1 MIQYLESADDGGGDG
16 AAAAR
21 ARDALRDAYDFSTG
35 AQLTRYKRVR
45 GRAYED
51 DDGQR
56 AAMMSMVNEHD
67 LPFELGA
74 LPRAEPCAP
83 GVYHT

>member
-1 MIQYLESADDGGGDG
+1 MSGLLAFDLDAERVAEVGGVARFLTLANADDGGGDG

-51 DDGQR
+51 DDG
-56 AAMMSMVNEHD
+56 
-67 LPFELGA
+67 
-74 LPRAEPCAP
+74 AP
-83 GVYHT
+83 P